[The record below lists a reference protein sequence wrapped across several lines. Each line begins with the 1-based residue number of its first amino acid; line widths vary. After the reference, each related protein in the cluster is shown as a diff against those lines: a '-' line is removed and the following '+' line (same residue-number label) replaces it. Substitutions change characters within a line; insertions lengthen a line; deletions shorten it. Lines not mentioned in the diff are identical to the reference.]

1 MILKQDIIMALCKKL
16 SLPYKGTE
24 QDWDIE
30 MADSSRINEF
40 IDLYHQHDLAF
51 EERMAL
57 MSLIVTSYDDYLNE
71 HDASVDYRWDR
82 IRAMLVKYKE
92 HFVELINYWPMHNET
107 DIFRITPLRA
117 LTNMAFTIVLIF
129 FVFL

>member
-1 MILKQDIIMALCKKL
+1 MILKKDIIIALSKKL

-57 MSLIVTSYDDYLNE
+57 MSLIVASYDDYLNE
-71 HDASVDYRWDR
+71 HDLAVDCRWDR
-82 IRAMLVKYKE
+82 IKATLTKDKRY
-92 HFVELINYWPMHNET
+92 FIELIDYWSLDNED
-107 DIFRITPLRA
+107 DIFRITPLMR
-117 LTNMAFTIVLIF
+117 TI
-129 FVFL
+129 